1 LVNSLQSLNSQAF
14 VSNDISKNFKVVY
27 QFESNQTENIKEF
40 KETLDKVIE
49 KITYYDLST
58 SVDVYNKDKTFLVVH
73 GIKSIDGAKGFAD
86 IVEEKDKKK
95 IARPFFGISQE
106 NYQIIQIHKNLDTY
120 IANQ

>member
-1 LVNSLQSLNSQAF
+1 M
-14 VSNDISKNFKVVY
+14 Y
-27 QFESNQTENIKEF
+27 QFESNQTEDIKEF

-58 SVDVYNKDKTFLVVH
+58 SIDVYNKDKTFLVVH